1 MAVEHKHDAVTTQR
15 VGALKTAEPLA
26 SQKAVTGNEA
36 APTDTIKSGKLDSAE
51 VRDDGA
57 GHCGRRCLL
66 CDIARAD
73 CAPRSSARARGSECR
88 HAARHTCAP
97 VLRSCISVPSAVR
110 WSRRCA
116 NAAADATDDRLL
128 PELVAA
134 MRVHGHQQ
142 CGQTILM
149 PRARVISSCNVVWCC
164 AHASWSAL
172 VTRAR
177 SAWRVCML
185 TGAGAPGEGAAQC

>member
-88 HAARHTCAP
+88 HAARHTCDGAAAVPMRPPMPPMTACCLSWWPPCGCTVISNVARPSSCHAP
-97 VLRSCISVPSAVR
+97 V
-110 WSRRCA
+110 
-116 NAAADATDDRLL
+116 
-128 PELVAA
+128 
-134 MRVHGHQQ
+134 
-142 CGQTILM
+142 
-149 PRARVISSCNVVWCC
+149 
-164 AHASWSAL
+164 
-172 VTRAR
+172 
-177 SAWRVCML
+177 
-185 TGAGAPGEGAAQC
+185 